1 MSWLCDKWYN
11 SSPGY
16 CNNISSRYSFCWFAW
31 WYSWTYYCGSYK
43 IRYAWPEQ
51 AFCEWGR
58 PITQWSTR
66 QWLERPSIPIIPV
79 AKRLEA
85 HLVKWSMKKGNSNYT
100 FYHINLW
107 LFTVIHL
114 FSSTFGRR
122 FELAWSWHDD
132 VMDMKPDYLIEFKVE
147 KAISRQSWAFFRRYF
162 VWPGRNLWVGALSL
176 CNGGTSGA

>member
-43 IRYAWPEQ
+43 IRYARPEQ

-66 QWLERPSIPIIPV
+66 QLVERPSIPIIPV

-100 FYHINLW
+100 FHHINLW

-114 FSSTFGRR
+114 FSSTFGTR
-122 FELAWSWHDD
+122 FVCIH
-132 VMDMKPDYLIEFKVE
+132 
-147 KAISRQSWAFFRRYF
+147 AIYHNTIIKNIRLRYVFFFILFCVFLVRI
-162 VWPGRNLWVGALSL
+162 
-176 CNGGTSGA
+176 